1 MNPTDWATFW
11 AFMALLVFLGLL
23 VYLKL
28 PARIVGALDARSA
41 KIRSE
46 LADAK
51 RLREEAQAL
60 LSEYQRR
67 RGEAEGEAEA
77 IVTQA
82 RREAETLTEE
92 ARLRMADYVSR
103 RTRAVEQRIA
113 QAETQAVAE
122 VRGRAI
128 DVAAAAAAEILAR
141 KAHGQVGDQ
150 LVDRS
155 IAAVRANLN

>member
-1 MNPTDWATFW
+1 MTPTDWASFW

-28 PARIVGALDARSA
+28 PARIIGALDARSA

-46 LADAK
+46 LEDAR

-60 LSEYQRR
+60 LSDYQRR
-67 RGEAEGEAEA
+67 RGEAEAEAEA

-82 RREAETLTEE
+82 RREAEGLTEE

-128 DVAAAAAAEILAR
+128 DVASAAAAEILAR
-141 KAHGQVGDQ
+141 KAQGRVGDQ
-150 LVDRS
+150 LIDRS